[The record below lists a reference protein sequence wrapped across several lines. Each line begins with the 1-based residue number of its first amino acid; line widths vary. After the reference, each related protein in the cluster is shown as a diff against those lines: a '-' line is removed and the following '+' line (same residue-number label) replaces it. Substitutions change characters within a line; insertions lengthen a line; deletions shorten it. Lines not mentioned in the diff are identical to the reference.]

1 MLQKHPRVRGAIV
14 ISASIKETDNELI
27 AYTTGVAT
35 VIELKEHLLWYMVP
49 GYYVH
54 LDLMPVTDTGKVD
67 RKALPIPES
76 SGIFKPPHIA
86 L

>member
-1 MLQKHPRVRGAIV
+1 
-14 ISASIKETDNELI
+14 
-27 AYTTGVAT
+27 
-35 VIELKEHLLWYMVP
+35 
-49 GYYVH
+49 
-54 LDLMPVTDTGKVD
+54 MPVTDTGKVD